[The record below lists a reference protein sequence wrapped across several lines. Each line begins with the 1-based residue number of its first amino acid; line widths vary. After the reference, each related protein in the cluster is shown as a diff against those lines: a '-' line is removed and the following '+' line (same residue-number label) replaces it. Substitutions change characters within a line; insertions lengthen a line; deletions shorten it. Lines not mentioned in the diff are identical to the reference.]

1 MDMQKGDVID
11 NFERSDSIVY
21 ISDDKMTATLDLVK
35 PQEGSSY
42 TVKQLILLL
51 NSNGVKQGIN
61 QQMLQQMI
69 DNQLYYT
76 ATTVAQGKVPKDG
89 QIGRAHV

>member
-1 MDMQKGDVID
+1 MDMLKGDVID

-35 PQEGSSY
+35 PRDGSPY

-61 QQMLQQMI
+61 QQ
-69 DNQLYYT
+69 DRKS
-76 ATTVAQGKVPKDG
+76 VV
-89 QIGRAHV
+89 